1 MGLIAVDKTVVG
13 GVIDT
18 PEGKGR
24 THVVT
29 FSGVVVNHIQNYFNA
44 SLMQV
49 FNHSLELVDL
59 MAVLPIGGVT
69 IVRGKETNGVVTPV
83 VTQALVLQTG
93 VIDELVHRH

>member
-1 MGLIAVDKTVVG
+1 
-13 GVIDT
+13 
-18 PEGKGR
+18 
-24 THVVT
+24 
-29 FSGVVVNHIQNYFNA
+29 
-44 SLMQV
+44 MQV